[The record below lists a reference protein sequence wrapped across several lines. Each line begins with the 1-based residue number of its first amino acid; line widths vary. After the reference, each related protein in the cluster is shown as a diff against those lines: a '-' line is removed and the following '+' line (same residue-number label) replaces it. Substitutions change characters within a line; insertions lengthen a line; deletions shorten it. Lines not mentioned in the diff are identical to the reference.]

1 MIKRIAFV
9 LLAFTLLVVSELS
22 TFAETVYLYDS
33 EIIPENGMHSIA
45 HRGYSAIAPENTIP
59 AFQLAGEY
67 GFWGAECDVSQT
79 ADGVWVL
86 MHDQTVDRMTDGKGN
101 VEDLTFSEI
110 SVLTVDAGNGI
121 AQFPNTKVPT
131 LTQYLDTCKQYGMH
145 PVIEIKKALS
155 LEQLPSLA
163 ALLSAR
169 EEKDRMVIISFNREL
184 IVEIKTLLPEVP
196 AFLLASPATL
206 DDVAFC
212 KENGIDGLDFSGTT
226 PAEVIR
232 ATQDAGLQT
241 IVWTIDSL
249 PLAETFYQMGIES
262 ITTTALVPGKQPAVS
277 TTEAPEPAAEPTDE
291 KPAKKLNFFQ
301 RIIQWFRNLFAKLF
315 RR

>member
-1 MIKRIAFV
+1 MIKRIACA
-9 LLAFTLLVVSELS
+9 LLAISLLAVSELFS
-22 TFAETVYLYDS
+22 FAGTMYLYDS
-33 EIIPENGMHSIA
+33 EIIPENSMRSIA

-59 AFQLAGEY
+59 AFRLAGEY

-86 MHDQTVDRMTDGKGN
+86 MHDQTVDRMTNGEGN

-110 SVLTVDAGNGI
+110 SALTVDAGNGI
-121 AQFPNTKVPT
+121 EQFPNTKVPT
-131 LTQYLDTCKQYGMH
+131 LTEYLDTCKQYGMH
-145 PVIEIKKALS
+145 PVIEIKKALC

-163 ALLSAR
+163 ALLGER
-169 EEKDRMVIISFNREL
+169 EEKDRMVIISFKREL
-184 IVEIKTLLPEVP
+184 IVEIKALMPEIP
-196 AFLLASPATL
+196 AFLLAGPATM

-212 KENGIDGLDFSGTT
+212 KENGVDGLDFSGQT
-226 PAEVIR
+226 PADVIR
-232 ATQDAGLQT
+232 AAQDAGLQT

-262 ITTTALVPGKQPAVS
+262 ITTNALVPGKQPAVS

-301 RIIQWFRNLFAKLF
+301 RIIQWFRDLFAKLF
-315 RR
+315 GR